1 MLVYVIQILKE
12 AFRTVYLTVDPDS
25 PVPIA
30 QQIHDGIVA
39 GLVSG
44 ELQDGQPLLSVRRLA
59 VEYGVNP
66 ATVKKAYDQLQE
78 DGLVRTAARSGT
90 VIARPKRPSA
100 QQREQ
105 LREDLRATVWRALA
119 QGFNVGDICATV
131 DDLTVK
137 WE

>member
-1 MLVYVIQILKE
+1 M
-12 AFRTVYLTVDPDS
+12 YLIVEPDS

-39 GLVSG
+39 GIISG
-44 ELQDGQPLLSVRRLA
+44 ELQDGQSLPSVRRLV

-78 DGLVRTAARSGT
+78 DGLVITAARSGT
-90 VIARPKRPSA
+90 VITRPKRPSA

-119 QGFNVGDICATV
+119 QGFKTDDICATA
-131 DDLTVK
+131 DDLAVK

>member
-44 ELQDGQPLLSVRRLA
+44 ELQDGQHLLSVRRLA

-90 VIARPKRPSA
+90 VITRPERPSV
-100 QQREQ
+100 QQRER
-105 LREDLRATVWRALA
+105 LREDLRATVRRALA
-119 QGFNVGDICATV
+119 QGFNVGDICATI
-131 DDLTVK
+131 DDLAVK
-137 WE
+137 WD

>member
-1 MLVYVIQILKE
+1 M
-12 AFRTVYLTVDPDS
+12 YLIVEPDS

-30 QQIHDGIVA
+30 QQIHDGTVA
-39 GLVSG
+39 GIISG
-44 ELQDGQPLLSVRRLA
+44 ELQDGQHLPSVRRLA

-78 DGLVRTAARSGT
+78 DGLVLTAARSGT
-90 VIARPKRPSA
+90 VITRPKRPTA
-100 QQREQ
+100 QQRER

-119 QGFNVGDICATV
+119 QGFKADDISETV
-131 DDLTVK
+131 EDLAVK

>member
-1 MLVYVIQILKE
+1 MHLIVE
-12 AFRTVYLTVDPDS
+12 PDS

-39 GLVSG
+39 GIISG
-44 ELQDGQPLLSVRRLA
+44 ELQDGQPLPSVRRLA

-78 DGLVRTAARSGT
+78 DGLVLTAARSGT
-90 VIARPKRPSA
+90 VITRPKRPSA

-119 QGFNVGDICATV
+119 QGLKTDDICATV
-131 DDLTVK
+131 EDLAVK

>member
-1 MLVYVIQILKE
+1 M
-12 AFRTVYLTVDPDS
+12 YLTVDTDS

-39 GLVSG
+39 GIVSG

-119 QGFNVGDICATV
+119 QGFKTDDICATV
-131 DDLTVK
+131 DDLTVE

>member
-1 MLVYVIQILKE
+1 M
-12 AFRTVYLTVDPDS
+12 YLIVEPDS

-39 GLVSG
+39 GIISG
-44 ELQDGQPLLSVRRLA
+44 ELQDGQHLPSVRRLA

-66 ATVKKAYDQLQE
+66 ATVKKAYDQRQE
-78 DGLVRTAARSGT
+78 DGLVLTAARSGT
-90 VIARPKRPSA
+90 VITRPKRPTA
-100 QQREQ
+100 QQRER

-119 QGFNVGDICATV
+119 QGFKADDISETV
-131 DDLTVK
+131 EDLAVK

>member
-1 MLVYVIQILKE
+1 M
-12 AFRTVYLTVDPDS
+12 YLIVEPDS

-30 QQIHDGIVA
+30 RQIHDGIVA
-39 GLVSG
+39 GIISG
-44 ELQDGQPLLSVRRLA
+44 ELQDGQHLPSVRRLA

-78 DGLVRTAARSGT
+78 DGLVLTAARSGT
-90 VIARPKRPSA
+90 VITRPKRPTA
-100 QQREQ
+100 QQRER

-119 QGFNVGDICATV
+119 QGFKADDISETV
-131 DDLTVK
+131 EDLAVK

>member
-1 MLVYVIQILKE
+1 M
-12 AFRTVYLTVDPDS
+12 YLIVEPDS

-39 GLVSG
+39 GIISG
-44 ELQDGQPLLSVRRLA
+44 ELQDGQHLPSVRRLA

-78 DGLVRTAARSGT
+78 DGLVLTAARSGT
-90 VIARPKRPSA
+90 VITRPKRPSA

-119 QGFNVGDICATV
+119 QGFKTDDICATV
-131 DDLTVK
+131 DDLAVK

>member
-1 MLVYVIQILKE
+1 M
-12 AFRTVYLTVDPDS
+12 YLTVDPDS

-78 DGLVRTAARSGT
+78 DGLVRTASRSGT

-119 QGFNVGDICATV
+119 QGFKTDDICATV

-137 WE
+137 WD

>member
-1 MLVYVIQILKE
+1 M
-12 AFRTVYLTVDPDS
+12 YLIVEPDS

-39 GLVSG
+39 GIISG
-44 ELQDGQPLLSVRRLA
+44 ELQDGQHLPSVRRLA

-78 DGLVRTAARSGT
+78 DGLVLTAARSGT
-90 VIARPKRPSA
+90 VITRPKQPSA
-100 QQREQ
+100 QQRER

-119 QGFNVGDICATV
+119 QGFNADDISATV
-131 DDLTVK
+131 EDLAVK

>member
-1 MLVYVIQILKE
+1 M
-12 AFRTVYLTVDPDS
+12 YLIVEPDS

-39 GLVSG
+39 GIITG
-44 ELQDGQPLLSVRRLA
+44 ELQDGQHLPSVRRLA

-78 DGLVRTAARSGT
+78 DGLVLTAARSGT
-90 VIARPKRPSA
+90 VITRPKRPST
-100 QQREQ
+100 QQRER

-119 QGFNVGDICATV
+119 QGFNADDISATV
-131 DDLTVK
+131 EDLAGK

>member
-1 MLVYVIQILKE
+1 M
-12 AFRTVYLTVDPDS
+12 YLIVEPDS

-39 GLVSG
+39 GIISG
-44 ELQDGQPLLSVRRLA
+44 ELQDGQHLPSVRRLA

-78 DGLVRTAARSGT
+78 DGLVITAARSGT
-90 VIARPKRPSA
+90 VITRPKRPSA

-119 QGFNVGDICATV
+119 QGFKTDDICATV
-131 DDLTVK
+131 DDLAVK

>member
-1 MLVYVIQILKE
+1 M
-12 AFRTVYLTVDPDS
+12 YLIVEPDS

-39 GLVSG
+39 GIISG
-44 ELQDGQPLLSVRRLA
+44 ELQDGQHLPSVRRLA

-78 DGLVRTAARSGT
+78 DGLVLTAARSGT
-90 VIARPKRPSA
+90 VITRPKRPTA

-119 QGFNVGDICATV
+119 QGFKADDISATV
-131 DDLTVK
+131 DDLAVK

>member
-1 MLVYVIQILKE
+1 M
-12 AFRTVYLTVDPDS
+12 YLTVDPDS

-39 GLVSG
+39 GIVSG

-90 VIARPKRPSA
+90 VITRPEQPSV
-100 QQREQ
+100 QQRER
-105 LREDLRATVWRALA
+105 LREDLRATVRRALA
-119 QGFNVGDICATV
+119 QGFNVDDICATI
-131 DDLTVK
+131 DDLAVK
-137 WE
+137 WD

>member
-1 MLVYVIQILKE
+1 M
-12 AFRTVYLTVDPDS
+12 YLIVEPDS

-39 GLVSG
+39 GIISG
-44 ELQDGQPLLSVRRLA
+44 ELQDGQHLPSVRRLA

-90 VIARPKRPSA
+90 VITRPKRPSA

-119 QGFNVGDICATV
+119 QGFKTDDICATV

>member
-1 MLVYVIQILKE
+1 M
-12 AFRTVYLTVDPDS
+12 YLTVDLDS

-39 GLVSG
+39 GIVSG

-119 QGFNVGDICATV
+119 QGFKTDDICATV
-131 DDLTVK
+131 DDLTVE

>member
-1 MLVYVIQILKE
+1 M
-12 AFRTVYLTVDPDS
+12 YLIVEPDS

-39 GLVSG
+39 GIISG
-44 ELQDGQPLLSVRRLA
+44 ELQDGQHLPSVRRLA
-59 VEYGVNP
+59 VECGVNP

-78 DGLVRTAARSGT
+78 DGLVLTAARSGT
-90 VIARPKRPSA
+90 VITRPKRPSA

-119 QGFNVGDICATV
+119 QGFKTDDICATV
-131 DDLTVK
+131 EDLAVK

>member
-1 MLVYVIQILKE
+1 M
-12 AFRTVYLTVDPDS
+12 
-25 PVPIA
+25 PIA

-39 GLVSG
+39 GIISG
-44 ELQDGQPLLSVRRLA
+44 ELQDGQPLPSVRRLA

-78 DGLVRTAARSGT
+78 DGLVRTAARSGS

-119 QGFNVGDICATV
+119 QGFKTDDICATV

>member
-1 MLVYVIQILKE
+1 M
-12 AFRTVYLTVDPDS
+12 YLTVDPDS
-25 PVPIA
+25 SVPIA

-39 GLVSG
+39 GIVSG

-78 DGLVRTAARSGT
+78 DGLVHTAARSGT
-90 VIARPKRPSA
+90 VITRPKQPSV
-100 QQREQ
+100 QQRER
-105 LREDLRATVWRALA
+105 LREDLRATVRRALA
-119 QGFNVGDICATV
+119 QGFNVDDICATI
-131 DDLTVK
+131 DDLAVK

>member
-1 MLVYVIQILKE
+1 M
-12 AFRTVYLTVDPDS
+12 YLTVDPDS
-25 PVPIA
+25 SVPIA

-39 GLVSG
+39 GIVSG

-119 QGFNVGDICATV
+119 QGFKTDDICATV

-137 WE
+137 WD

>member
-1 MLVYVIQILKE
+1 M
-12 AFRTVYLTVDPDS
+12 YLTVDPDS

-44 ELQDGQPLLSVRRLA
+44 ELQDGQHLLSVRRLA

-119 QGFNVGDICATV
+119 QGFKTDDICATV

-137 WE
+137 WD

>member
-1 MLVYVIQILKE
+1 
-12 AFRTVYLTVDPDS
+12 VDPDS

>member
-1 MLVYVIQILKE
+1 M
-12 AFRTVYLTVDPDS
+12 YLIVEPDS

-39 GLVSG
+39 GIISG
-44 ELQDGQPLLSVRRLA
+44 ELQDGQHLPSVRRLA

-66 ATVKKAYDQLQE
+66 ATVKKAYDKLQE
-78 DGLVRTAARSGT
+78 DGLVLTAARSGT
-90 VIARPKRPSA
+90 VITRPKRPSA
-100 QQREQ
+100 QQRER

-119 QGFNVGDICATV
+119 QGFNADDISATV
-131 DDLTVK
+131 EDLAVK

>member
-1 MLVYVIQILKE
+1 M
-12 AFRTVYLTVDPDS
+12 YLTVDPDS

-119 QGFNVGDICATV
+119 QGFKTDDICATV

>member
-1 MLVYVIQILKE
+1 M
-12 AFRTVYLTVDPDS
+12 YLIVEPDS

-39 GLVSG
+39 GIISG
-44 ELQDGQPLLSVRRLA
+44 ELQDGQHLPSVRRLA

-78 DGLVRTAARSGT
+78 DGLVLTAARSGT
-90 VIARPKRPSA
+90 VITRPKRPTA
-100 QQREQ
+100 QQRER

-119 QGFNVGDICATV
+119 QGFKADDISETV
-131 DDLTVK
+131 EDLAVK

>member
-1 MLVYVIQILKE
+1 M
-12 AFRTVYLTVDPDS
+12 YLTVDPDS

-39 GLVSG
+39 GIVSG

-90 VIARPKRPSA
+90 VITRPEQPSV
-100 QQREQ
+100 QQRER
-105 LREDLRATVWRALA
+105 LREDLRATVRRALA
-119 QGFNVGDICATV
+119 QGFNVGDICATI
-131 DDLTVK
+131 DDLTVE

>member
-1 MLVYVIQILKE
+1 M
-12 AFRTVYLTVDPDS
+12 YLTVDPDS

-119 QGFNVGDICATV
+119 QGFKTDDICATV

-137 WE
+137 WD

>member
-1 MLVYVIQILKE
+1 M
-12 AFRTVYLTVDPDS
+12 YLIVEPDS

-39 GLVSG
+39 GIISG
-44 ELQDGQPLLSVRRLA
+44 ELQDGQQLPSVRRLA

-78 DGLVRTAARSGT
+78 DGLVLTAARSGT
-90 VIARPKRPSA
+90 VITRPKRPSA

-119 QGFNVGDICATV
+119 QGFKTDDICATV
-131 DDLTVK
+131 DDLAVK

>member
-1 MLVYVIQILKE
+1 M
-12 AFRTVYLTVDPDS
+12 YLTVDTDS

-39 GLVSG
+39 GIVSG

-119 QGFNVGDICATV
+119 QGFKTDDICATV

>member
-1 MLVYVIQILKE
+1 M
-12 AFRTVYLTVDPDS
+12 YLIVEPDS

-39 GLVSG
+39 GIISG
-44 ELQDGQPLLSVRRLA
+44 ELQDGQHLPSVRRLA

-78 DGLVRTAARSGT
+78 DGLVITAARSGT
-90 VIARPKRPSA
+90 VITRPKRPSA

-119 QGFNVGDICATV
+119 QGFKTDDICATV

>member
-1 MLVYVIQILKE
+1 M
-12 AFRTVYLTVDPDS
+12 YLTVDPDS

-119 QGFNVGDICATV
+119 QGFKTDDICATV
-131 DDLTVK
+131 DDLAVK

>member
-1 MLVYVIQILKE
+1 M
-12 AFRTVYLTVDPDS
+12 YLTVDPDS

-39 GLVSG
+39 GIVSG

-90 VIARPKRPSA
+90 VIARPEQPSV
-100 QQREQ
+100 QQRER
-105 LREDLRATVWRALA
+105 LREDLRATVRRALA
-119 QGFNVGDICATV
+119 QGFNVGDICATI
-131 DDLTVK
+131 DDLTVE

>member
-1 MLVYVIQILKE
+1 MHLIVE
-12 AFRTVYLTVDPDS
+12 PDS

-39 GLVSG
+39 GIISG
-44 ELQDGQPLLSVRRLA
+44 ELQDGQHLPSVRRLA

-78 DGLVRTAARSGT
+78 DGLVLTAARSGT
-90 VIARPKRPSA
+90 VITRPRRPSA
-100 QQREQ
+100 QQRER

-119 QGFNVGDICATV
+119 QGFKADDISATV
-131 DDLTVK
+131 EDLAVK

>member
-1 MLVYVIQILKE
+1 M
-12 AFRTVYLTVDPDS
+12 YLIVEPDS
-25 PVPIA
+25 PVPIT

-39 GLVSG
+39 GIISG
-44 ELQDGQPLLSVRRLA
+44 ELQDGQHLPSVRRLA

-78 DGLVRTAARSGT
+78 DGLVLTAARSGT
-90 VIARPKRPSA
+90 VITRPKRPSA

-119 QGFNVGDICATV
+119 QGFKADDISATV
-131 DDLTVK
+131 EDLAVK

>member
-1 MLVYVIQILKE
+1 M
-12 AFRTVYLTVDPDS
+12 YLTVDPDS

>member
-1 MLVYVIQILKE
+1 M
-12 AFRTVYLTVDPDS
+12 YLIVEPDS
-25 PVPIA
+25 PVPLA
-30 QQIHDGIVA
+30 QQIHGGIVA
-39 GLVSG
+39 GIISG
-44 ELQDGQPLLSVRRLA
+44 ELQDGQSLPSVRRLA

-119 QGFNVGDICATV
+119 QGFKTDDICATV
-131 DDLTVK
+131 DDLTVE

>member
-1 MLVYVIQILKE
+1 M
-12 AFRTVYLTVDPDS
+12 YLTVDPDS

-39 GLVSG
+39 GIVSG

-90 VIARPKRPSA
+90 VIARPKRPSV
-100 QQREQ
+100 QQRER
-105 LREDLRATVWRALA
+105 LREDLRATVRRALA
-119 QGFNVGDICATV
+119 QGFNVDDICATI
-131 DDLTVK
+131 DDLAVK
-137 WE
+137 WD